1 MIKTIV
7 CQGDSHTGGE
17 GVGGE
22 FLLGSPACAADMRM
36 FSFSPPS
43 YVNQLRRLVCEATG
57 SSAYDVDFRELNL
70 LYTGRADIKPTR
82 ECLKIGE
89 KPFVLRGKFGFL
101 LITFRKGAGA
111 GTAGVYIDGEK
122 RAEIGLDGEEGE
134 NTASGFVR
142 LPLFCE
148 GGEHEI
154 RIKAESGAPLL
165 RRIEMALGKYACINS
180 GAGSRSTAEYL
191 ENYWEDYVAAMKPDI
206 IVLECST
213 INDWLR
219 KITPEEYGESVGRLI
234 AKAKALTAKAI
245 IHDAFPIMGEL
256 SSPVS
261 GVPYPDMIKQVRLAA
276 EKAGMADSFAPVY
289 DTAQAAISKLCE
301 RDAAL
306 TYFHDRWHPNEH
318 GYKIYADTVWEKL
331 KNLL

>member
-1 MIKTIV
+1 MTKTIV
-7 CQGDSHTGGE
+7 FQGDSHTWGE

-36 FSFSPPS
+36 IPFPAPM

-57 SSAYDVDFRELNL
+57 SSACDVDFRALNL
-70 LYTGRADIKPTR
+70 LYTGRADIKPAR
-82 ECLKIGE
+82 GCLKIGE
-89 KPFVLRGKFGFL
+89 KPFILRGRFGFL
-101 LITFRKGAGA
+101 LITFGKGAGA

-122 RAEIGLDGEEGE
+122 MAEVGLEGEEPE

-142 LPLFCE
+142 LPLFCPD
-148 GGEHEI
+148 GDHEI
-154 RIKAESGAPLL
+154 CVKAESGAPLL
-165 RRIEMALGKYACINS
+165 RRIETASGRYACINS

-206 IVLECST
+206 IVLECSA

-219 KITPEEYGESVGRLI
+219 KITPEEYLARVERLI
-234 AKAKALTAKAI
+234 AAAKALTDKVV
-245 IHDAFPIMGEL
+245 IHDVFPIMGEL
-256 SSPVS
+256 RSPVS

-276 EKAGMADSFAPVY
+276 EKSGTADNFVSVFDAANEAMAA
-289 DTAQAAISKLCE
+289 LNE
-301 RDAAL
+301 RDRAMR
-306 TYFHDRWHPNEH
+306 YFHDNWHPNEH

-331 KNLL
+331 KDKL

>member
-7 CQGDSHTGGE
+7 FQGDSHTWGE

-57 SSAYDVDFRELNL
+57 SSAYDVDFRELVL
-70 LYTGRADIKPTR
+70 LYTGRADARPTR

-89 KPFVLRGKFGFL
+89 KPFVIRGRFGFL
-101 LITFRKGAGA
+101 LLTFRKGAGA

-122 RAEIGLDGEEGE
+122 KAEIGLEGEEGE

-148 GGEHEI
+148 DADHEI
-154 RIKAESGAPLL
+154 CVKAESGAPLL
-165 RRIEMALGKYACINS
+165 RRIEMHSGRYACVNS
-180 GAGSRSTAEYL
+180 GVGSRSTAEYL
-191 ENYWEDYVAAMKPDI
+191 ESYWEDYVAAMKPDI
-206 IVLECST
+206 IVLECSA

-219 KITPEEYGESVGRLI
+219 NITPEEYRQSVGRLI
-234 AKAKALTAKAI
+234 AEAKALTDKVV
-245 IHDAFPIMGEL
+245 IHDVFPIMGEL

-261 GVPYPDMIKQVRLAA
+261 GVPYPDMIRQVRLAA
-276 EKAGMADSFAPVY
+276 EKAGTADSFVSVF
-289 DTAQAAISKLCE
+289 DAANEAMAALNE
-301 RDAAL
+301 RDRAMR
-306 TYFHDRWHPNEH
+306 YFHDNWHPNEH

-331 KNLL
+331 KDKL